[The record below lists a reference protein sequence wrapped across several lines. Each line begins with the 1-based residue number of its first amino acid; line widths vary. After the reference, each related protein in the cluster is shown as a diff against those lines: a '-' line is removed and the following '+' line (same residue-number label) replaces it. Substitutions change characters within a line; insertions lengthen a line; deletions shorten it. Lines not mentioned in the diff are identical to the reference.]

1 MDIRSL
7 PVYAINLAER
17 RDRWKRFT
25 NSAAI
30 HEFKNVR
37 KVAAVNGRTLDGSQ
51 ESKVSIHTR
60 YNILRNYRRSHY
72 EIATMG
78 AIGASMSHIQC
89 WKEFVASGEPLC
101 IIMED
106 DAMWTPELVER
117 ANTLYASLPATW
129 GIWTIGYH
137 PSSII
142 FEPLHDEFGWNRLHN
157 FTGAHSYMLTKEAA
171 KTLLAEP
178 YPIETHIEF
187 YMTAVSALND
197 FSIIQHPTINV
208 RCGFVEKGVIIS
220 NSNTAH
226 RNRYGCPTCNVQ
238 DDLSQLFSR
247 VSRKTT
253 RGVRVSKALYE
264 RAVTGGG
271 RKTRRRRRRV

>member
-7 PVYAINLAER
+7 PVYAINLPER
-17 RDRWKRFT
+17 RDRWKRFA

-37 KVAAVNGRTLDGSQ
+37 KVAAVNGRTLNKSQ

-72 EIATMG
+72 EIVTMG

-89 WKEFVASGEPLC
+89 WKEFVESGAPLC

-106 DAMWTPELVER
+106 DAVWTPELVEQ
-117 ANTLYASLPATW
+117 ANTLYASMPAEW
-129 GIWTIGYH
+129 GIWTIGHH

-142 FEPLHDEFGWNRLHN
+142 FEPLHDEFGWNRVHN
-157 FTGAHSYMLTKEAA
+157 FTGAHSYMITKEAA
-171 KTLLAEP
+171 KALLAEP

-187 YMTAVSALND
+187 YMVAISALNG
-197 FSIIQHPTINV
+197 FTIIQHPSINV
-208 RCGFVEKGVIIS
+208 RCGFVERGQVIS

-238 DDLSQLFSR
+238 DDLSQIFSS
-247 VSRKTT
+247 VSRKTN
-253 RGVRVSKALYE
+253 RGVRVSRPLYE
-264 RAVTGGG
+264 RGAAGGG
-271 RKTRRRRRRV
+271 RKTRRQRRRV